1 MAWAAI
7 SSRPMT
13 WRATAAAPPT
23 LRRSAPGQAMSSFLA
38 VTTGAFHANPEP
50 MIPGVPEPG
59 AWALMLIG
67 FDSAGAMLRA
77 RRRVG
82 GRV

>member
-1 MAWAAI
+1 VGGYIFTTNDVAGHGGGA
-7 SSRPMT
+7 
-13 WRATAAAPPT
+13 PT
-23 LRRSAPGQAMSSFLA
+23 LRRSAPGQAMSSFRA

-50 MIPGVPEPG
+50 LIPGVPEPG